1 VPRAPVVVTLYQKI
15 YSTTCLVLYQ
25 YHPLQNGRNKKLRF
39 QQYLLT
45 SLVYLSFILRQQPFY
60 LAVTNVGG
68 M

>member
-1 VPRAPVVVTLYQKI
+1 VPVIVTLYQKI

-25 YHPLQNGRNKKLRF
+25 YHPLQNGRNNKLRF

-45 SLVYLSFILRQQPFY
+45 SLFISLSSSASNHFIV
-60 LAVTNVGG
+60 VTNVGG

>member
-1 VPRAPVVVTLYQKI
+1 MPRVPVVVTLYQKI
-15 YSTTCLVLYQ
+15 YSKTCLVLYQ
-25 YHPLQNGRNKKLRF
+25 YHPLQNGHNKKLRF

-45 SLVYLSFILRQQPFY
+45 FLFIPRQPPFY